1 MVQIHRIRH
10 DHQAPFWIVFVC
22 LVVQGQA
29 VTQGENK
36 EKRKKN
42 FDQKQKPFA
51 AAKS

>member
-1 MVQIHRIRH
+1 MVQIHRIGH
-10 DHQAPFWIVFVC
+10 DHQPPFWVVFVR

-36 EKRKKN
+36 AKKQN

-51 AAKS
+51 AATS